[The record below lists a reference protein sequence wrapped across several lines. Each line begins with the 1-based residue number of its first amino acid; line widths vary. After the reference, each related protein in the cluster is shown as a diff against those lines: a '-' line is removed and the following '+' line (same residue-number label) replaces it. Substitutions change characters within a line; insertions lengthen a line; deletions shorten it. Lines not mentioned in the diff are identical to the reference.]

1 MYLCWL
7 MSQSEPLKA
16 ALQSLRDKPDELI
29 EIILRQAEA
38 IEKFT
43 KRIEQLE
50 QQIKD
55 LNDRNDGLSGKVEE
69 LERKAARQAAP
80 FRIEDKNRAAHPKK
94 PGRPKDHPGSCRVVP
109 GQVDEEI
116 VVPLESCPE
125 CGGQVTARR
134 QVVQYIEE
142 LPVVRPRVI
151 KLTTQE
157 ADCPCCKKAV
167 RSSHPLQV
175 SAARG
180 AAGVQLGPRALGVA
194 AQLNK
199 QHGLTVRKTCAVLRE
214 LFQLKLSPGGLTQAL
229 ARVAGKLEPAYQN
242 LMAQLRA
249 GPCVH
254 SDETSWWV
262 GGPGH
267 WLWVFASKST
277 TVYQVAR
284 GRGRDIVAA
293 ALGEHFAGV
302 LVSDCLATYDDVN
315 PRQHK
320 CYSHHLKALKQA
332 GEGRPSAWL
341 EEVRWLLQDAMALKA
356 QPLEPDEQAHSRA
369 RLEARASHLLAAPRP
384 TNLEEKLRRRLEK
397 QRDHLFTFLE
407 VEEVEATNNLAERQL
422 RPAVIARKLSCG
434 NKTPQGA
441 HTWEIL
447 TSLAATSVQRA
458 QSFAQL
464 ISQAALLS
472 YPR

>member
-1 MYLCWL
+1 
-7 MSQSEPLKA
+7 MSQSESLRS
-16 ALQSLRDKPDELI
+16 ALQSLRDQPDELI

-38 IEKFT
+38 IEKFS

-50 QQIKD
+50 QEIKD

-80 FRIEDKNRAAHPKK
+80 FRIEDKDRVREPKK
-94 PGRPKDHPGSCRVVP
+94 PGRPKGHPGVSRSVP
-109 GQVDEEI
+109 DRVDEEI
-116 VVPLESCPE
+116 IVPLKTCPE
-125 CGGQVTARR
+125 CGQEVKARR

-142 LPVVRPRVI
+142 LPVVRPRVT
-151 KLTTQE
+151 KLITEE
-157 ADCPCCKKAV
+157 ADCPCCQKAV
-167 RSSHPLQV
+167 RSTHPLQV
-175 SAARG
+175 SLAEG

-214 LFQLKLSPGGLTQAL
+214 LFQLRLSPGGLSQAL
-229 ARVAGKLEPAYQN
+229 ARMAGKLEPAYQN

-262 GGPGH
+262 GGPGY
-267 WLWVFASKST
+267 WLWVFASKGI
-277 TVYQVAR
+277 TVYQVAK
-284 GRGRDIVAA
+284 GRGRSIVAA
-293 ALGEHFAGV
+293 ALGEHFEGV

-315 PRQHK
+315 PRQQK
-320 CYSHHLKALKQA
+320 CYSHHLKAIKQA
-332 GEGRPSAWL
+332 GEDQPSAWL
-341 EEVRWLLQDAMALKA
+341 EEMRWLLQSAMTLKH
-356 QPLEPDEQAHSRA
+356 QSLEPAEKARHRA
-369 RLEARASHLLAAPRP
+369 ELEARAGQLLAAPRP
-384 TNLEEKLRRRLEK
+384 TNLEEKVRRRLEK
-397 QRDHLFTFLE
+397 QKDHLFTFLD

-422 RPAVIARKLSCG
+422 RPAVIARKVSCG

-447 TSLAATSVQRA
+447 ASLSATCVQRA
-458 QSFAQL
+458 VSFAQL
-464 ISQAALLS
+464 VSQAAPLS
-472 YPR
+472 YTR

>member
-1 MYLCWL
+1 
-7 MSQSEPLKA
+7 MSQSESLRS
-16 ALQSLRDKPDELI
+16 ALQSLRGQPDELI

-38 IEKFT
+38 IEKFS

-50 QQIKD
+50 QEIKD

-80 FRIEDKNRAAHPKK
+80 FRIEDKDRVREPKK
-94 PGRPKDHPGSCRVVP
+94 PGRPKGHPGVSRSVP
-109 GQVDEEI
+109 DRVDEEI
-116 VVPLESCPE
+116 IVPLKTCPE
-125 CGGQVTARR
+125 CGQEVKARR

-142 LPVVRPRVI
+142 LPVVRPRVT
-151 KLTTQE
+151 KLITEE
-157 ADCPCCKKAV
+157 ADCPCCQKAV
-167 RSSHPLQV
+167 RSTHPLQV
-175 SAARG
+175 SLAEG

-214 LFQLKLSPGGLTQAL
+214 LFQLRLSPGGLTQAL
-229 ARVAGKLEPAYQN
+229 ERMAGKLEPAYQN

-262 GGPGH
+262 GGPGY
-267 WLWVFASKST
+267 WLWVFASKGI
-277 TVYQVAR
+277 TVYQVAK
-284 GRGRDIVAA
+284 GRGRSIVAA
-293 ALGEHFAGV
+293 ALGEHFEGV

-315 PRQHK
+315 PRQQK
-320 CYSHHLKALKQA
+320 CYSHHLKAIKQA
-332 GEGRPSAWL
+332 GEDQPSAWL
-341 EEVRWLLQDAMALKA
+341 EEMRWLLQSAMTLKH
-356 QPLEPDEQAHSRA
+356 QSLEPAEKARHRA
-369 RLEARASHLLAAPRP
+369 ELEARAGQLLAAPRP
-384 TNLEEKLRRRLEK
+384 TNLEEKVRRRLEK
-397 QRDHLFTFLE
+397 QKDHLFTFLD

-422 RPAVIARKLSCG
+422 RPAVIARKVSCG

-447 TSLAATSVQRA
+447 ASLSATCVQRA
-458 QSFAQL
+458 VSFAQL
-464 ISQAALLS
+464 VSQAAPLS
-472 YPR
+472 YTR